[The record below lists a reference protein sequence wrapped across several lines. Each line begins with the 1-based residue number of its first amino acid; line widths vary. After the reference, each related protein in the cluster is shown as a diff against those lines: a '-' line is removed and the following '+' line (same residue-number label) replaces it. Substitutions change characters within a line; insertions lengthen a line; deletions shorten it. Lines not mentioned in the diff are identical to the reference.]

1 MGSFSKWN
9 GPKSFRYNHGMFWV
23 GASLHHRPIPLAAFL
38 IIEDCLQLA
47 TFRPWI
53 SKTSVPIA
61 TYDFLVPLVAILL
74 VLLRVVQS
82 M

>member
-1 MGSFSKWN
+1 M
-9 GPKSFRYNHGMFWV
+9 
-23 GASLHHRPIPLAAFL
+23 HHRPIPLAAFL